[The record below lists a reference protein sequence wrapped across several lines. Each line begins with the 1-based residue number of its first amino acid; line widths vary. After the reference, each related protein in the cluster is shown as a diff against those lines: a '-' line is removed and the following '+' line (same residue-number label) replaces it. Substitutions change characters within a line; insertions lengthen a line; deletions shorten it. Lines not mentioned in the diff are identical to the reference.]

1 MKRKILT
8 FSTIAVLAVIAIG
21 ATYAYFS
28 SSVTIEGISITSGN
42 ADLKILVEYNG
53 TYTDDPTTISQY
65 AQAML
70 TNLYPGQ
77 SGEQD
82 FFLKN
87 TSSSP
92 ISLDTY
98 FKLEKTNGD
107 DTLADAI
114 ELKLKRMDGYESG
127 WHSISWWADNSPG
140 KGWRMMENPGEPEVI
155 AQNEMHGWTLYGRV
169 RADAG
174 NEIENQALGL
184 SATIN
189 AEQSLPTSPG
199 GEGGENGEEG
209 ATTTYYHTGG
219 ESPTDTE
226 YCYSSDGSLQYKC
239 MICKYIGDGD
249 CENEN
254 LGICTNYLDGT
265 DCGVGQICQDGSCVS
280 AGP

>member
-1 MKRKILT
+1 MKKKILT
-8 FSTIAVLAVIAIG
+8 FSIIAVLAVIAVG

-42 ADLKILVEYNG
+42 ANLKILVEGDEGYI
-53 TYTDDPTTISQY
+53 DDPTIISQY

-70 TNLYPGQ
+70 ANLYPGQ

-87 TSSSP
+87 TSASP

-98 FKLEKTNGD
+98 FKLEKTDGSD
-107 DTLADAI
+107 ILADAI

-127 WHSISWWADNSPG
+127 WHSIFWWADNSPG

-174 NEIENQALGL
+174 NEIENQTLGL

-199 GEGGENGEEG
+199 GGEP
-209 ATTTYYHTGG
+209 TTTYYHTGSK
-219 ESPTDTE
+219 SPTETE
-226 YCYSSDGSLQYKC
+226 YCYSSDGSLAYKC
-239 MICKYIGDGD
+239 MTCKYIGDGD

-254 LGICTNYLDGT
+254 LGICTNYPDGT
-265 DCGVGQICQDGSCVS
+265 DCDAGQICHDGSCY
-280 AGP
+280 

>member
-1 MKRKILT
+1 MKKKILT
-8 FSTIAVLAVIAIG
+8 FSTIAVLAVIAVG

-42 ADLKILVEYNG
+42 ADLKILVEGDGGYI
-53 TYTDDPTTISQY
+53 DDPTIISQY
-65 AQAML
+65 VQAAL

-107 DTLADAI
+107 DTLANAI
-114 ELKLKRMDGYESG
+114 ELKLKRMDGYESE
-127 WHSISWWADNSPG
+127 WHSITWWVDNSPG

-174 NEIENQALGL
+174 NEIENQTLGL

-199 GEGGENGEEG
+199 GGEP
-209 ATTTYYHTGG
+209 TTTYYHTGAK
-219 ESPTDTE
+219 SPTETE
-226 YCYSSDGSLQYKC
+226 YCYSSDGSLQYNCKT
-239 MICKYIGDGD
+239 CKYIGDGD

-254 LGICTNYLDGT
+254 LGICTNYPDGT
-265 DCGVGQICQDGSCVS
+265 DCGVDQTCQDGSCY
-280 AGP
+280 